1 MKKLIA
7 ILAVFALVFGFA
19 ACRGNENNA
28 ETTAASNDAQ
38 TTQAAAETTKF
49 AEVAGKT
56 IMLKKTD
63 SADFAEINTDSQN
76 LGSTIMVHK
85 FFASQEDF
93 EAAKAKGDYDSLTLV
108 TAIDV
113 NREIIY
119 SDSQTVRGM
128 AYDEILSK
136 AEKAEGYVIIPAE

>member
-7 ILAVFALVFGFA
+7 ILAVFALIFGFA

-28 ETTAASNDAQ
+28 ETTAAPNDAQ

-63 SADFAEINTDSQN
+63 SADFVEINTDSQN

-85 FFASQEDF
+85 FFASQEAFD
-93 EAAKAKGDYDSLTLV
+93 AAKAKGDYDSLTLV
-108 TAIDV
+108 TAIDA

-119 SDSQTVRGM
+119 SDSQSVKGM

-136 AEKAEGYVIIPAE
+136 AENAEGYVIIPAE